1 MKPVPP
7 GTAGIE
13 TFATNADHTAA
24 AVGNFGVAVVATTT
38 LILFIEETSGNAL
51 KPFLDPG
58 EASVGTR
65 VAVDH
70 VAAIAPG
77 QDVTVRAEAIGV
89 EGRLVTFA
97 VEVKGGGKLLMQGRH
112 MRAIVELRRFLEKQ
126 GIA

>member
-13 TFATNADHTAA
+13 TFKTNDDHTAA
-24 AVGNFGVAVVATTT
+24 AVGNFGVAVVASTT
-38 LILFIEETSGNAL
+38 LILFIEEVAGNAL
-51 KPFLDPG
+51 KPFLGPG

-70 VAAIAPG
+70 LAAIAPG
-77 QDVTVRAEAIGV
+77 RDVTVRAEAIGV

-112 MRAIVELRRFLEKQ
+112 VRAIVELRRFLEKQ
-126 GIA
+126 GLG